1 MTVNEDLLSIC
12 QNSGE
17 AAFRIYEPV
26 DTVIVLGAGRMA
38 ENDLLTAPSCGISV
52 LKRKGGGG
60 TVVLSPG
67 QVVLA
72 LVKEVSQPF
81 GNREYAQAI
90 NSWFKQA
97 LFEMGINRVEER
109 GISDLCLGGRKI
121 LGSSL
126 FRRRRLLFYQ
136 ASLLVCNDLTL
147 FSRYLSYPSI
157 VPEYRQGRSHE
168 AFCTNLH
175 REGFTFPVAE
185 VIERLERVVR
195 RQLPQLC

>member
-1 MTVNEDLLSIC
+1 MTVNEDLLSTC
-12 QNSGE
+12 LTSGE
-17 AAFRIYEPV
+17 PVFRIYEPV
-26 DTVIVLGAGRMA
+26 DTVIVLGAGRRA
-38 ENDLLTAPSCGISV
+38 EHDLLTLESSGIPV

-72 LVKEVSQPF
+72 LVKEVSQLF
-81 GNREYAQAI
+81 GNREYAQAL

-97 LFEMGINRVEER
+97 LFEMGINGVEER

-126 FRRRRLLFYQ
+126 FRRRRVLFYQ
-136 ASLLVCNDLTL
+136 ASLLVCNDLNL
-147 FSRYLSYPSI
+147 FSLHLSYPSI

-175 REGFTFPVAE
+175 QEGFPFSVAA

-195 RQLPQLC
+195 QRLPQFC

>member
-1 MTVNEDLLSIC
+1 MTVNEDLLSLC
-12 QNSGE
+12 RTSGE
-17 AAFRIYEPV
+17 PVFRIYEPV
-26 DTVIVLGAGRMA
+26 DTVIVLGAGRRV
-38 ENDLLTAPSCGISV
+38 ENDLLNAESSGIPVS
-52 LKRKGGGG
+52 KRKGGGG

-81 GNREYAQAI
+81 GNREYAKTI
-90 NSWFKQA
+90 NSWFKQT
-97 LFEMGINRVEER
+97 LLEMGISGVEER

-126 FRRRRLLFYQ
+126 FRRRRILFYQ

-147 FSRYLSYPSI
+147 FSLYLSYPSI

-168 AFCTNLH
+168 DFCTNLH

-185 VIERLERVVR
+185 VIEGLERVVR
-195 RQLPQLC
+195 QRLPQLC

>member
-26 DTVIVLGAGRMA
+26 DTVIVLGAGRRA
-38 ENDLLTAPSCGISV
+38 ENDLLTLESCGISV

-97 LFEMGINRVEER
+97 LFEMGINGVEER

-136 ASLLVCNDLTL
+136 ASLLVCNELTL

-175 REGFTFPVAE
+175 REGFTFPVAQ

-195 RQLPQLC
+195 QQLPRLC

>member
-12 QNSGE
+12 QKSGE
-17 AAFRIYEPV
+17 ATFRIYEPV
-26 DTVIVLGAGRMA
+26 DTAIVLGAGRRA
-38 ENDLLTAPSCGISV
+38 EHDLLTLKNSGVPV

-81 GNREYAQAI
+81 GNLEYAQAI
-90 NSWFKQA
+90 NGWFKQA
-97 LFEMGINRVEER
+97 LFDMGISGVEER
-109 GISDLCLGGRKI
+109 GISDLCLGGKKI

-126 FRRRRLLFYQ
+126 FRRRRILFYQ

-147 FSRYLSYPSI
+147 FSLYLSYPSI

-195 RQLPQLC
+195 QRLPQLC

>member
-12 QNSGE
+12 LTSGE
-17 AAFRIYEPV
+17 AVFRIYEPV
-26 DTVIVLGAGRMA
+26 DSVIVLGAGRRA
-38 ENDLLTAPSCGISV
+38 ANDLLTAGSSGIPV

-72 LVKEVSQPF
+72 LVKEVSHPF
-81 GNREYAQAI
+81 GNREYAQTI

-97 LFEMGINRVEER
+97 LSEMGISGMEER

-126 FRRRRLLFYQ
+126 FRRRRILFYQ

-195 RQLPQLC
+195 QRLPQLL

>member
-1 MTVNEDLLSIC
+1 LTVNEDLLSIC

-17 AAFRIYEPV
+17 PAFRIYEPA
-26 DTVIVLGAGRMA
+26 DTVIVLGAGRRA
-38 ENDLLTAPSCGISV
+38 ENDLLTLASGGIPV

-81 GNREYAQAI
+81 GNREYAQTI
-90 NSWFKQA
+90 NSWVKQA
-97 LFEMGINRVEER
+97 LFEMGISGVEES
-109 GISDLCLGGRKI
+109 GISDLCLMGGKI

-126 FRRRRLLFYQ
+126 FRRRRILFYQ

-147 FSRYLSYPSI
+147 FSLYLSYPSI

-168 AFCTNLH
+168 DFCTNLH

-195 RQLPQLC
+195 QRLPQLC